1 MSYRI
6 MFFVQKKRK
15 MSVQVAQGNTF
26 YTWQKIWDVNVD
38 ISLKSEMETVKK

>member
-1 MSYRI
+1 

-15 MSVQVAQGNTF
+15 MSVKVAQGNIF